1 MATRAQI
8 EANRNNGRRSTGPKD
23 TSRTRFNGLKHG
35 LCGAHV
41 GLPGEDPADVKAE
54 FDCCRCDWQPL
65 THTRAVLV
73 DLAAV
78 ATWRLR
84 RSIRA
89 GSAVRARLADDAG
102 RAFDSERLAAVE
114 RAIDRFEDD
123 PGAAL
128 SLLGSTALGI
138 DRLLTSWGELDA
150 ALEDGPAGWDQRFHL
165 RLMILLGHPHG
176 TPLITAG
183 AVPIASAR
191 LLAARKPGA
200 KPLPKGEAEETVAA
214 LRRTAAEAMARLRER
229 RRDAPDPAP
238 ARRRA
243 MEAATADTS
252 HELRLV
258 HRYEMD
264 HERSLRWAL
273 RQLMALEKSGADLRD
288 EPESEPS
295 AAPEAVA
302 AASGE
307 AGSPEKTVVNN
318 DGNNVCDKLAS
329 VGAETPREV
338 RPGVSAGT
346 SGGRRGPSGAA
357 PGPGPA
363 PNRR

>member
-1 MATRAQI
+1 MATREQI
-8 EANRNNGRRSTGPKD
+8 EANRRNARRSTGPKD
-23 TSRTRFNGLKHG
+23 TSLTRFNGLTHG
-35 LCGAHV
+35 LRAEHV
-41 GLPGEDPADVKAE
+41 GLPGEDPAEVQAE
-54 FDCCRCDWQPL
+54 LDGWRGDWQPL

-102 RAFDSERLAAVE
+102 RAFDSERHAAVE
-114 RAIDRFEDD
+114 RAIDRFDDD

-128 SLLGSTALGI
+128 TLLQSSALGL

-150 ALEDGPAGWDQRFHL
+150 SLEHGPAGWDQRFHL
-165 RLMILLGHPHG
+165 RLMILQGHPHG

-200 KPLPKGEAEETVAA
+200 RPLPAGEAEATVAA
-214 LRRTAAEAMARLRER
+214 LRRTAAEAMARLRELR
-229 RRDAPDPAP
+229 LHAPDTGPD
-238 ARRRA
+238 RRRA

-288 EPESEPS
+288 EPEAEPEAPS
-295 AAPEAVA
+295 RAEAGPGAPEKQDITY
-302 AASGE
+302 E
-307 AGSPEKTVVNN
+307 APSHCVE
-318 DGNNVCDKLAS
+318 LAS
-329 VGAETPREV
+329 VGTATPPGDGRE
-338 RPGVSAGT
+338 RSAG
-346 SGGRRGPSGAA
+346 A
-357 PGPGPA
+357 PGSPDRPTGADPGPETLSI
-363 PNRR
+363 RR